1 MARGR
6 LVLAFALIVATV
18 GTLRGAPVRSWSLAS
33 AQEFASGTLD
43 GTAIDVDG
51 RVALA
56 PGQTTLW
63 GPNEGIVWGVE
74 PDGAGGAFVALSS
87 PTRVIHVTAAGVPEF
102 WHTTG
107 DETLAA
113 AILPDQDGGVYVGF
127 SPDGRLMHAAG
138 PDAMQPVA
146 DSEALFIWALA
157 ATEDGS
163 VWIGTGLPGR
173 LVRLDSEGE
182 LHAVFESG
190 DDPVRCI
197 APLGSDGVV
206 FGTGGRGRV
215 IRVDG
220 NGRPF
225 ALFDAEETEIVA
237 LETSEDGVIY
247 ALTARGSKQV
257 AAARAA
263 AAKADASVRVTAT
276 APPAPDRDEQP
287 PEEDNGGNADQRRT
301 SGKRFTTPPGGA
313 LYRID
318 PDGDSRRLWQA
329 NQDVPF
335 ALTRTEDGTLL
346 VATGDWGRVY
356 AVDDA
361 GRAAVL
367 LQIGSDQASALG
379 LARDG
384 SVLVGGT
391 TDARVER
398 IAAEPARVGQYVS
411 PVHDAG
417 AVSDWGRL
425 RWEGDV
431 SGGASIRAEVR
442 AGNTA
447 EPDETWTEWVSLKG
461 GGSEGV
467 ETDLPPTRWLQVR
480 MRFVPSTQG
489 ASPGLR
495 RLDLFYRPR
504 NRRPTITDLAVQP
517 AGVVWRPA
525 TTQSTRPAGPLVA
538 ADPVTRRTVAE
549 LRPVAATKPV
559 RRTFELGARTITW
572 KATDPDGD
580 KLTYRLDIRRDDS
593 DAWIPLAVDL
603 DGDFF
608 GWDARG
614 ISDGLYRVRLTVMDA
629 SDNVDGESLED
640 SRDSAAF
647 WVDNTRPSVG
657 DPHIRRGGGGL
668 EVEFVARDPGGNVVA
683 AEVAVD
689 AGDWQPLDPM
699 DGVADEAEERYQLLI
714 EPLDRGQADAQRTLK
729 VRVTDAA
736 GNMGGEAWALGH
748 DR

>member
-1 MARGR
+1 MVRGR
-6 LVLAFALIVATV
+6 LALALWLVVATV
-18 GTLRGAPVRSWSLAS
+18 GTVQGAAVRSWSLAS
-33 AQEFASGTLD
+33 GQEFASGTLE
-43 GTAIDVDG
+43 GTAIDLDG

-56 PGQTTLW
+56 PGRTTLW

-87 PTRVIHVTAAGVPEF
+87 PTRVIHVSAAGVPEF
-102 WHTTG
+102 WHATG

-113 AILPDQDGGVYVGF
+113 AILPDREGGVYVGF
-127 SPDGRLMHAAG
+127 SPDGRLMHADG
-138 PDAMQPVA
+138 PDEMRLVA

-173 LVRLDSEGE
+173 LVRLDPDGE
-182 LHAVFESG
+182 VHAVFESG

-197 APLGSDGVV
+197 APLGPDGVV

-220 NGRPF
+220 SGRPF

-263 AAKADASVRVTAT
+263 SARADASVRVTAT
-276 APPAPDRDEQP
+276 APPAPDRDGEP
-287 PEEDNGGNADQRRT
+287 PQEDDRSNADQRRT
-301 SGKRFTTPPGGA
+301 AGKRFTTPPGGA
-313 LYRID
+313 LYRIE

-329 NQDVPF
+329 DQDVPF
-335 ALTRTEDGTLL
+335 ALTRTGDGTLL
-346 VATGDWGRVY
+346 VATGDSGRIY

-361 GRAAVL
+361 GRASIRS
-367 LQIGSDQASALG
+367 QIGSDQASAIS

-398 IAAEPARVGQYVS
+398 IGSKPARLGHYVS

-425 RWEGDV
+425 RWEGDA

-447 EPDETWTEWVSLKG
+447 EPDETWTDWVPLKG

-467 ETDLPPTRWLQVR
+467 ETDLPPARWFQVR
-480 MRFVPSTQG
+480 MQFVPSKQG
-489 ASPGLR
+489 ASPDLR

-517 AGVVWRPA
+517 AGVVWRRA
-525 TTQSTRPAGPLVA
+525 TTQSVRPAGPLIA
-538 ADPVTRRTVAE
+538 DDPVTRRTVAG
-549 LRPVAATKPV
+549 LRPAATTKPV
-559 RRTFELGARTITW
+559 RRSFELGARTITW
-572 KATDPDGD
+572 KASDPDGD
-580 KLTYRLDIRRDDS
+580 KLTFRLDIRRDDS
-593 DAWIPLAVDL
+593 EAWIPLVVDL

-614 ISDGLYRVRLTVMDA
+614 ISDGLYRVRLTAMDA
-629 SDNVDGESLED
+629 SDNVDGEALDD

-647 WVDNTRPSVG
+647 WIDNTRPSVG
-657 DPHIRRGGGGL
+657 DPRIQRSGGGL
-668 EVEFVARDPGGNVVA
+668 EVEFVASDPGGNVVA

-714 EPLDRGQADAQRTLK
+714 EPLERGAAHGERTLK
-729 VRVTDAA
+729 VRVTDSA
-736 GNMGGEAWALGH
+736 GNMGGEAWAFGE